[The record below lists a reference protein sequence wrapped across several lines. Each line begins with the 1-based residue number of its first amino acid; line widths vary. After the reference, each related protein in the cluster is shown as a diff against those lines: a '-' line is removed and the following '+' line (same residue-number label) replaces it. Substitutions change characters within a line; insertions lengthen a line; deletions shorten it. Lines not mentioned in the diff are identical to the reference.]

1 VTESRDLGAWLRA
14 ELAAR
19 GMTQRQLGKSAG
31 LHHSTISRLLRGE
44 RGPTFATVLQLE
56 AALDRGGPLLAQVAQ
71 SAMHP
76 ASLSAML
83 RNDGYLTDAQIAEVV
98 TVYARLVAARASSGA
113 SRPGRGR
120 ALAGEGARR

>member
-1 VTESRDLGAWLRA
+1 VTESRDFGVWLRA
-14 ELAAR
+14 EIDAR

-56 AALDRGGPLLAQVAQ
+56 AALDRGVPLLAQVAQ

-76 ASLSAML
+76 ASLCAML
-83 RNDGYLTDAQIAEVV
+83 RNDGYLTDDQIAEVV
-98 TVYARLVAARASSGA
+98 ALYARLVAARASSAA
-113 SRPGRGR
+113 SRPARGR
-120 ALAGEGARR
+120 ALAAETARR